1 MNIRTILALA
11 AVAASSSAL
20 LADEAETP
28 EVLVPSVSNV
38 RLSQASDRT
47 VTVKYDLTNGPA
59 VVVMDVMTNRGDN
72 VWVSIGDANITG
84 GELASCPQGA
94 VNRKVE
100 TGDDLTIT
108 WRADLAWPNHRIPAG
123 NVRVKLTTYPL
134 DNPPDYMV
142 VSLAEVAAN
151 RVRFYPSA
159 EAVPGGVLANEAY
172 RKTDLLMRKIHAKG
186 VTWTMGN
193 FYETS
198 RGTEEH
204 SHPVTLGGNYYMGV
218 FELTQAQAFAIIGT
232 YTTFFTVNREMRPA
246 EQISF
251 ARIRHGA
258 NNKENTAYDYPEAPG
273 PGSLLDTLRKLVGNA
288 IDFDLPGEA
297 QWEYACRSGRGEGL
311 LNDGTDYATVTY
323 ATFPGRHQYTPGS
336 GGRNATATS
345 DPAVEGTAIC
355 GSYPP
360 NAWGLYDM
368 HGNVYEWC
376 LDYYKLASTDPAG
389 AVNTDSSDYT
399 DHVVRGGS
407 WYNPPAN
414 CRSAS
419 RNNRFGATSTQK
431 YNGVRLYCPA
441 VIR

>member
-1 MNIRTILALA
+1 MKFWSRMSLLAALA
-11 AVAASSSAL
+11 AAASLSASPTV
-20 LADEAETP
+20 D
-28 EVLVPSVSNV
+28 NV
-38 RLSQASDRT
+38 RLTQSADRT
-47 VTVKYDLTNGPA
+47 FTVLYDLSDGPA
-59 VVVMDVMTNRGDN
+59 VVTVDFKIGG
-72 VWVSIGDANITG
+72 VSIGGGRIMADPPTG
-84 GELASCPQGA
+84 DVWKKIA
-94 VNRKVE
+94 
-100 TGDDLTIT
+100 TGDDRSIV
-108 WRADLAWPNHRIPAG
+108 WRPGLACADIASGDVVAE
-123 NVRVKLTTYPL
+123 VSAYPT
-134 DNPPDYMV
+134 DDPPDYMV

-159 EAVPGGVLANEAY
+159 ESLPGGVLANEAY

-186 VTWTMGN
+186 VTWTMGS

-376 LDYYKLASTDPAG
+376 LDFYKLTSTSPTG

-441 VIR
+441 AIR